1 MKTIKQFSK
10 YGGVAVG
17 SAVTDYLT
25 FSVLLFFGTGI
36 LPAQMVSRI
45 VGGLFSFF
53 MNKYWSFNTNSF
65 GSVIREGR
73 RFLVLYAFSY
83 VLAVSIFF
91 ALSEHAGL
99 GPYPAKIIAD
109 VICFMVNFV
118 VMRLY
123 VFKDVRGL
131 RDRLRLCSSRP
142 KWRALRRNKPGKAA
156 LRK

>member
-1 MKTIKQFSK
+1 MRAAKQFSK

-25 FSVLLFFGTGI
+25 FTAFLFFGTGI
-36 LPAQMVSRI
+36 LPAQMTARI
-45 VGGLFSFF
+45 AGAFFSFF
-53 MNKYWSFNTNSF
+53 MNKYWSFNTGLLNSA
-65 GSVIREGR
+65 IMEGR

-83 VLAVSIFF
+83 ILAVSIFY
-91 ALSEHAGL
+91 ALSEHGGL

-123 VFKDVRGL
+123 VFSGGKGYEAASG
-131 RDRLRLCSSRP
+131 LCSSRP
-142 KWRALRRNKPGKAA
+142 KWRALRRNKSGKAS